1 MKSRVHQAQAPI
13 GSRATGGFSLVEL
26 LVAMAVLTM
35 IIGLLM
41 QILNGTTA
49 ATKGSTAHMD
59 ADSQARMVF
68 DRLADDLAAMPKRSD
83 VDFVFSK
90 VDGGLHGSN
99 DQLYFYSG
107 VPGLFSTTIAS
118 TSQSPNALIG
128 YRIDS
133 GSNYQLQRMAKGM
146 VWDRGAT
153 GVASSMVCLTLSGS
167 ATSPLS
173 YAPDPLS
180 TLEGNSSWQAIVSGT
195 DADYSLFSQGVYRLE
210 FCYYLKDGTY
220 SNKPVISGTQFKN
233 NLVAAAAPDSTCDS
247 SSGYSTGSRWYD
259 TTGKRGYICLNANPS
274 GAVWCPLG
282 LDDVSS
288 IVVALA
294 VLDLPSRKK
303 ALDLTQAMEA
313 FADPSDADLAANPP
327 RLMATTWQAAA
338 NAPTFAST
346 AGIPKTV
353 ASHVRIYQRHFSISP
368 Q

>member
-1 MKSRVHQAQAPI
+1 MKSPVHQAQAHP

-83 VDFVFSK
+83 VDLVFSK
-90 VDGGLHGSN
+90 VDGGGLRGGN

-107 VPGLFSTTIAS
+107 VPGLFSAS
-118 TSQSPNALIG
+118 TASASQSPTSLIG
-128 YRIDS
+128 YRVDAS
-133 GSNYQLQRMAKGM
+133 SNYQLQRMAKGM

-153 GVASSMVCLTLSGS
+153 GVVNSMVCLTLSG
-167 ATSPLS
+167 TSF
-173 YAPDPLS
+173 APAPLS
-180 TLEGNSSWQAIVSGT
+180 TLEGNASWQAIVTGS

-220 SNKPVISGTQFKN
+220 SNKPVISGTQFTN
-233 NLVAAAAPDSTCDS
+233 NLVAAAAPDSSCDS
-247 SSGYSTGSRWYD
+247 SSGYSAGSRWYD

-274 GAVWCPLG
+274 GAVWRPLV

-303 ALDLTQAMEA
+303 APDLLQAMEA
-313 FADPSDADLAANPP
+313 FTDPSDADLAANPP
-327 RLMATTWQAAA
+327 KLMATTWQAAA

-346 AGIPKTV
+346 AGIPQTV